1 MSKHLKPWAP
11 ALVAVLATL
20 VVVAGY
26 DRATADPT
34 EPEPR
39 TVIATTP
46 TGDTTDLRTIHGTG
60 TGRVRGTPD
69 TMTIDIGVS
78 ARSESAEE
86 AMANARDKANQVFA
100 ALRDGGV
107 EERDIQTT
115 SFYVTPVFDDNGEQV
130 TGYEVANTVTA
141 TLHDL
146 DRAGK
151 VIDAAARVGGDSIRI
166 DGVWFSIEDTSD
178 LVAAARAE
186 AVERARAQAEQLA
199 AAAGLELGDILS
211 IEETSAPADPPVDY
225 YAEDAEGRASAPETP
240 INPGT
245 QELYVD
251 VTVTFAIR

>member
-1 MSKHLKPWAP
+1 MAKHLKPWAP
-11 ALVAVLATL
+11 ALIAAIATL
-20 VVVAGY
+20 GVVVGY
-26 DRATADPT
+26 DRATAQPA
-34 EPEPR
+34 EPAPG
-39 TVIATTP
+39 TVITTAP
-46 TGDTTDLRTIHGTG
+46 TGNTTDVRTINGTG

-86 AMANARDKANQVFA
+86 AMANARDKANQVFD
-100 ALRDGGV
+100 ALRGGGV

-115 SFYVTPVFDDNGEQV
+115 SFYVTPVFDDDGEHV

-146 DRAGK
+146 DKAGA
-151 VIDAAARVGGDSIRI
+151 VIDAAAKVGGNSIRI

-199 AAAGLELGDILS
+199 AAAGLELGEILS

-225 YAEDAEGRASAPETP
+225 YAEGDEGRASAPETP

-251 VTVTFAIR
+251 VTVTFAIL

>member
-1 MSKHLKPWAP
+1 MAKQLKPWAP
-11 ALVAVLATL
+11 ALVAVVATL
-20 VVVAGY
+20 AVIVGY
-26 DRATADPT
+26 DPATAQPT
-34 EPEPR
+34 EPEPS
-39 TVIATTP
+39 TVIESSP
-46 TGDTTDLRTIHGTG
+46 TGDTTDVGTINGTG

-69 TMTIDIGVS
+69 TMTLDIGIS

-86 AMANARDKANQVFA
+86 AMAKARDRANQVFE
-100 ALRDGGV
+100 ALRASGV
-107 EERDIQTT
+107 EERDLQTT
-115 SFYVTPVFDDNGEQV
+115 SFYVTPVFDDEDEHV

-146 DRAGK
+146 DQAGT
-151 VIDAAARVGGDSIRI
+151 VIDAATRVGGDSIRI

-186 AVERARAQAEQLA
+186 AVKRARAQAEQLA

-211 IEETSAPADPPVDY
+211 IEETSAPADPPLE
-225 YAEDAEGRASAPETP
+225 YAEGDDGRVSAPETP